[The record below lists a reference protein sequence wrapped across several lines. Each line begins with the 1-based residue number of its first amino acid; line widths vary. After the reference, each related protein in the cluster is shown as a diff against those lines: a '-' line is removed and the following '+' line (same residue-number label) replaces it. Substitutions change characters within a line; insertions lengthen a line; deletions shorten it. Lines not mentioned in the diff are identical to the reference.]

1 MMDDEQDLLL
11 RLAALPR
18 EAEPDRDLWPGIA
31 ARLRVPAPSDLLEK
45 PRRARWLI
53 QAAAAL
59 LLFAG
64 GVAVGRTWGTEPPA
78 PPRSQVRHDPL
89 APAVEV
95 QRTGTAYVAALRS
108 LAETNGSPWIRAQG
122 REVALSILYGAAHEL
137 VRISPEDPGATQ
149 ILKTVSTTRSATV
162 RAVRF

>member
-1 MMDDEQDLLL
+1 MMDDEQDLLR

-31 ARLRVPAPSDLLEK
+31 ARLTAPVPIARPG
-45 PRRARWLI
+45 RARWLV
-53 QAAAAL
+53 QAAAAV

-64 GVAVGRTWGTEPPA
+64 GVAVGRHWEARPA
-78 PPRSQVRHDPL
+78 LPSQAQRDPL

-108 LAETNGSPWIRAQG
+108 LAEAPGSPGIRAQG
-122 REVALSILYGAAHEL
+122 REAALSVLYGAAHEL